1 MKFKSIINQRSF
13 WKSVFW
19 LGLSF
24 LILYNVITMWFEY
37 GGFEF
42 RQFLADRTSDGKLV
56 RFILAQLIAGFLY
69 GFILAFGQFK
79 SKEKKKK

>member
-1 MKFKSIINQRSF
+1 MKFKSIVNQRSF

-24 LILYNVITMWFEY
+24 LILYNVISMLFEY
-37 GGFEF
+37 GGFAFAEF
-42 RQFLADRTSDGKLV
+42 FAERSSDGKLF
-56 RFILAQLIAGFLY
+56 RFIIAQLLAGFLY

-79 SKEKKKK
+79 SREKKKK